1 MDRIVIYFFFILIR
15 VILENFYSLFHARF
29 AMSEGEVDHFT
40 YPHVLDYLGLVNNP
54 IFPLETADKWRHEF
68 CAVCDIDGTY
78 FRVSLKKCLF
88 PGRCFDCKLN
98 NKGVCFCFFGQ
109 HTKDLE
115 AHEDLTPAFVERMT
129 AWKHYVV
136 SVLGEDLSFRR
147 SVFPDMDVMF
157 PARSVNRVP
166 GQHMMPPLAPMLLQ
180 NPFKEFIPP
189 SIFKD
194 FMRTRH
200 SVILPA
206 LHISWRERPQQFEAQ
221 GMRTQTVLLLEQ
233 ENDAITDMEKR
244 NAVCEML
251 ERIYESWKRAL
262 CEETCS
268 VRRCKKCS
276 CVRGKLKKLY
286 KDSIRDKV
294 TRHIRDLL
302 LQREYPFKNVPPIN
316 STLGLYEDE
325 DCRITKVHVET

>member
-1 MDRIVIYFFFILIR
+1 
-15 VILENFYSLFHARF
+15 
-29 AMSEGEVDHFT
+29 
-40 YPHVLDYLGLVNNP
+40 
-54 IFPLETADKWRHEF
+54 
-68 CAVCDIDGTY
+68 
-78 FRVSLKKCLF
+78 
-88 PGRCFDCKLN
+88 
-98 NKGVCFCFFGQ
+98 
-109 HTKDLE
+109 
-115 AHEDLTPAFVERMT
+115 
-129 AWKHYVV
+129 
-136 SVLGEDLSFRR
+136 
-147 SVFPDMDVMF
+147 
-157 PARSVNRVP
+157 
-166 GQHMMPPLAPMLLQ
+166 MLLQ
-180 NPFKEFIPP
+180 SPFKEFMPP

-302 LQREYPFKNVPPIN
+302 LQRQYPFKKVPPIN